1 MLSAASVLLDKSS
14 HRLNDLPWPWLLAL
28 GIGLGAG
35 LGAGALLGVGGWM
48 GQGLC
53 LLVIGLALRLGW
65 NAQPVLVGAPVP
77 PLAKQPEPETEPAPP
92 KKKPEPD
99 WPPRQPRPV
108 VDIPGLLE
116 MVELPGGTFQMGSPD
131 SDDLAGNWE
140 KPQHSVTVSAFA
152 IARYPITRKLYR
164 EILGRS
170 PEQWERDKDDDRL
183 PANYLT
189 WFDAVNFC
197 NALSEKQGLRPCYSI
212 EGDQVNWD
220 QKANGYRLPTEAE
233 WEYAVRAGT
242 TTRWFFG
249 DNDADLGR
257 YAWFTSN
264 SGGRVHS
271 VGEKQ
276 PNPWDLHDM
285 IGNVWEW
292 CWDWFGDYSKGEAAI
307 DPIGPLAGVSRVLRG
322 GAYWG
327 VGRNL
332 RSAGRYGLVPEG
344 RLGGI
349 GVRCVRGPRRQ
360 PLDPSTY

>member
-1 MLSAASVLLDKSS
+1 MRLAPDRILSAA
-14 HRLNDLPWPWLLAL
+14 NDLPWPWLLAL

-35 LGAGALLGVGGWM
+35 LGAGALLGVGGWL

-77 PLAKQPEPETEPAPP
+77 PVA
-92 KKKPEPD
+92 KKPEPIRQPAKKPEPA
-99 WPPRQPRPV
+99 WPPRKRRLV
-108 VDIPGLLE
+108 EDIPGLLE
-116 MVELPGGTFQMGSPD
+116 MMELPGGTFQMGSPD
-131 SDDLAGNWE
+131 TDDLARDRE

-152 IARYPITRKLYR
+152 IARYPVTRQLYR

-170 PEQWERDKDDDRL
+170 PEQWKETGDDQL

-189 WFDAVNFC
+189 WFDAVKFC
-197 NALSEKQGLRPCYSI
+197 NALSAKQGLRPCYRI
-212 EGDQVNWD
+212 DGDRVDWD
-220 QKANGYRLPTEAE
+220 RKANGYRLPTEAE

-249 DNDADLGR
+249 DDDAELSR

-264 SGGRVHS
+264 SGGRVHP
-271 VGEKQ
+271 VGEKKS
-276 PNPWDLHDM
+276 NPWNLHDM
-285 IGNVWEW
+285 IGNVWDW
-292 CWDWFGDYSKGEAAI
+292 CWDWFGDYSKDAAAVI
-307 DPIGPLAGVSRVLRG
+307 DPIGSSTGVGRVLRG

-327 VGRNL
+327 EGRYL
-332 RSAGRYGLVPEG
+332 RSADRFRDEPENRLDLV
-344 RLGGI
+344 

-360 PLDPSTY
+360 P